1 MNTLKKL
8 LLLSLSLLIENDLI
22 CIADGDKN
30 SVLNQLKLK
39 ELDPADALH
48 VSIANRAGI
57 NFLTLDNRLKEKIK
71 NKYSINLENIETIYY
86 TTNKHQV
93 QKNFN
98 FMK

>member
-1 MNTLKKL
+1 MLKK
-8 LLLSLSLLIENDLI
+8 SLLFTLRFLIEEDLI
-22 CIADGDKN
+22 CIADRDKN

-57 NFLTLDNRLKEKIK
+57 NFLTLDNRLKEMIE
-71 NKYSINLENIETIYY
+71 NKYSMNLGNIETIYY
-86 TTNKHQV
+86 TTNKYQV

-98 FMK
+98 FSK